1 VRLHDGRTLAGDFQC
16 LDREGNLVLANTAQL
31 AAAAAPGEQQR
42 HMGMVIIPLAQQ
54 AAVAVEAANDADRAS
69 LEAIVAGR

>member
-31 AAAAAPGEQQR
+31 AAAAPGEPR